1 MKSDTIAAV
10 ATGMTGAGIGVV
22 RISGEEAIEIAEQIF
37 HPAKEGKKL
46 TEQKTYTMHYGTIVD
61 GEEILD
67 EVILLLM
74 KAPHSYT
81 AEDTVEIDC
90 HGGSYV
96 MKRILELVIRTGA
109 RAAEPGEFTRRA
121 FLNGRIDL
129 S

>member
-61 GEEILD
+61 
-67 EVILLLM
+67 
-74 KAPHSYT
+74 
-81 AEDTVEIDC
+81 
-90 HGGSYV
+90 
-96 MKRILELVIRTGA
+96 
-109 RAAEPGEFTRRA
+109 
-121 FLNGRIDL
+121 
-129 S
+129 